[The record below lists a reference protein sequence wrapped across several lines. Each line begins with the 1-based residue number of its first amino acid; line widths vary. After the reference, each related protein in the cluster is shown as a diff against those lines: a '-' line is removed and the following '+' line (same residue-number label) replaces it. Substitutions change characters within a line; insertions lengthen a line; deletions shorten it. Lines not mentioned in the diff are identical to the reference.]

1 MSKPSITNCPNTFF
15 RKFIVS
21 TVCWVWIYQE
31 CQIYHL
37 SFLICHYSCF
47 ACVQIRHNPLSGGYC
62 GGVPPLPIPNRE
74 VKPTCADGTAMQC
87 GRVGRRLLSM
97 KSLRFRKIS
106 EAFLFFFPRIFFF
119 SAGFFFS
126 LNISLSRRFRR
137 WRRFFLID
145 YLSPTDFTD
154 LHRFSSFFCHFFISQ
169 ILDLSVWEDFADF
182 CSYELEKDYAD
193 FLSFSSFYGYSD
205 DFYYYNFLLCLFFCD
220 NFG

>member
-21 TVCWVWIYQE
+21 TVVQSE
-31 CQIYHL
+31 CSRNVKFHISHQSL
-37 SFLICHYSCF
+37 FTF

-119 SAGFFFS
+119 SAVFFFS
-126 LNISLSRRFRR
+126 QNISLSRRFRR

-145 YLSPTDFTD
+145 CFSPTDFTD

-169 ILDLSVWEDFADF
+169 ILDLSVWE
-182 CSYELEKDYAD
+182 DYAD

-220 NFG
+220 NFV

>member
-15 RKFIVS
+15 GKV
-21 TVCWVWIYQE
+21 
-31 CQIYHL
+31 H
-37 SFLICHYSCF
+37 SFNCIFSSLSCF
-47 ACVQIRHNPLSGGYC
+47 ACVQIRHPPLSGGYC

-137 WRRFFLID
+137 WRRFFSLIIF
-145 YLSPTDFTD
+145 LMD
-154 LHRFSSFFCHFFISQ
+154 LHGFTQIFSGYILFSVISLFRRFWP
-169 ILDLSVWEDFADF
+169 VG
-182 CSYELEKDYAD
+182 LE
-193 FLSFSSFYGYSD
+193 G
-205 DFYYYNFLLCLFFCD
+205 
-220 NFG
+220 

>member
-21 TVCWVWIYQE
+21 TVCWVWMYQE
-31 CQIYHL
+31 CQIYHF
-37 SFLICHYSCF
+37 SFLISHYSCF

-106 EAFLFFFPRIFFF
+106 EAFLFSSCGSF
-119 SAGFFFS
+119 SSPLVFSSRWILVCHADFADDADFFS
-126 LNISLSRRFRR
+126 LI
-137 WRRFFLID
+137 I
-145 YLSPTDFTD
+145 
-154 LHRFSSFFCHFFISQ
+154 
-169 ILDLSVWEDFADF
+169 
-182 CSYELEKDYAD
+182 
-193 FLSFSSFYGYSD
+193 
-205 DFYYYNFLLCLFFCD
+205 
-220 NFG
+220 

>member
-1 MSKPSITNCPNTFF
+1 MLSLDIAGMSNF
-15 RKFIVS
+15 
-21 TVCWVWIYQE
+21 
-31 CQIYHL
+31 
-37 SFLICHYSCF
+37 SFLISHYSCF

-74 VKPTCADGTAMQC
+74 VKLTCADGTAMQC

-145 YLSPTDFTD
+145 YFSPTDFTD
-154 LHRFSSFFCHFFISQ
+154 LHRFFLLIILVPQISRINTDFFHWLFFSWGFTQ
-169 ILDLSVWEDFADF
+169 IFS
-182 CSYELEKDYAD
+182 D
-193 FLSFSSFYGYSD
+193 FL
-205 DFYYYNFLLCLFFCD
+205 LFPVISLFRR
-220 NFG
+220 F